1 VIAVQG
7 RLDYAATFAM
17 ARGGVLLAIL
27 LTMGAVSPD
36 RFDLVI
42 RDARIVHGDGRV
54 SARATICI
62 LAGRIVRIEGPAP
75 ASVLQAGRVIDAGG
89 RTVIPGLIDAHV
101 HVEPWTLPLFL
112 KYGITTVRDVH
123 NRPDYILPLAAS
135 ESPSQPRIIAAG
147 AMIDGPGS
155 FWKDAIVVS
164 DFVAARAAVRRQVEA
179 GAGVIKV
186 YTKLHPALMAVVV
199 QEARARGVPVAAHLG
214 KTTATEAAMIGVTS
228 IEHLSGI
235 ADAASTEPQRLYKA
249 HDDFLGGWTVFELE
263 WPSLKPAALD
273 RVARALI
280 ERKVVLVPTLALH
293 EAFSRLADSDL
304 RLDPALADVPAD
316 VLSRS
321 WDPADIMA
329 RAHWT
334 PQVLAAFKRTLP
346 VLQRFVKSYRQLGGR
361 IVAGTDAPQQFV
373 VPGSSLH
380 RELELYVAGGLTPAA
395 ALKSAT
401 ADAADLLGIAD
412 RAGTVDVGKD
422 ADLVLLDG
430 DPLTDIR
437 ATRRIVAVI
446 RGGVVV
452 H

>member
-1 VIAVQG
+1 MMRALVV
-7 RLDYAATFAM
+7 AAS
-17 ARGGVLLAIL
+17 LLMLGTA
-27 LTMGAVSPD
+27 TPAT
-36 RFDLVI
+36 FDLVI

-54 SARATICI
+54 SPRATIFI
-62 LAGRIVRIEGPAP
+62 SAGRIVRIEGTRPT
-75 ASVLQAGRVIDAGG
+75 SVIQAGRVIDAAG

-123 NRPDYILPLAAS
+123 NRPEYIFPLAAS

-147 AMIDGPGS
+147 ALIDGPGS
-155 FWKDAIVVS
+155 FWKDAIVVD
-164 DFVAARAAVRRQVEA
+164 DFVSARAAVRRQVEA

-186 YTKLHPALMAVVV
+186 YTKLHPALISVIV

-214 KTTATEAAMIGVTS
+214 KTTATEAAMVGVTS

-235 ADAASTEPQRLYKA
+235 ADAASTQPERLYKA
-249 HDDFLGGWTVFELE
+249 HDDFLGGFTAFELE
-263 WPSLKPAALD
+263 WPSLKAAALD

-304 RLDPALADVPAD
+304 RQDPALADVPAD
-316 VLSRS
+316 VLGRN

-346 VLQRFVKSYRQLGGR
+346 VLQRFITSYRQLGGR
-361 IVAGTDAPQQFV
+361 IVAGTDTPQQFV

-380 RELELYVAGGLTPAA
+380 RELELYVAAGLTPAA

-437 ATRRIVAVI
+437 ATRRIVAVV

-452 H
+452 R

>member
-1 VIAVQG
+1 MMRALVV
-7 RLDYAATFAM
+7 AAS
-17 ARGGVLLAIL
+17 LLMLGTA
-27 LTMGAVSPD
+27 TPAT
-36 RFDLVI
+36 FDLVI

-54 SARATICI
+54 SPRATIYI
-62 LAGRIVRIEGPAP
+62 AAGRIVRIEGTTPTA
-75 ASVLQAGRVIDAGG
+75 VIQAGRVIDAAG

-123 NRPDYILPLAAS
+123 NRPEYIFPLAAS

-147 AMIDGPGS
+147 ALIDGPGS
-155 FWKDAIVVS
+155 FWKDAIVVD
-164 DFVAARAAVRRQVEA
+164 DFVSARAAVRRQVEA

-186 YTKLHPALMAVVV
+186 YTKLHPALISVIV

-214 KTTATEAAMIGVTS
+214 KTTATEAAMVGVTS

-235 ADAASTEPQRLYKA
+235 ADAASAEPERLYKA
-249 HDDFLGGWTVFELE
+249 HDDFLGGFTTFELE
-263 WPSLKPAALD
+263 WPSLKAAALD

-280 ERKVVLVPTLALH
+280 DRKVVLVPTLALH

-304 RLDPALADVPAD
+304 RQDPALADVPAD
-316 VLSRS
+316 VLGRN

-346 VLQRFVKSYRQLGGR
+346 VLQRFIRSYRQLGGR
-361 IVAGTDAPQQFV
+361 IVAGTDTPQQFV

-380 RELELYVAGGLTPAA
+380 RELELYVAAGLTPAA

-437 ATRRIVAVI
+437 VTRRIVAVV

-452 H
+452 R

>member
-1 VIAVQG
+1 MMRALVV
-7 RLDYAATFAM
+7 AAS
-17 ARGGVLLAIL
+17 LLMLGTA
-27 LTMGAVSPD
+27 TPAT
-36 RFDLVI
+36 FDLVI

-54 SARATICI
+54 SPRATIYI
-62 LAGRIVRIEGPAP
+62 AAGRIVRIEGTTPT
-75 ASVLQAGRVIDAGG
+75 SVIQAGRVIDAAG

-123 NRPDYILPLAAS
+123 NRPEYILPLAAS

-147 AMIDGPGS
+147 ALIDGPGS
-155 FWKDAIVVS
+155 FWKDAIVVD
-164 DFVAARAAVRRQVEA
+164 DFVSARAAVRRQVEA

-186 YTKLHPALMAVVV
+186 YTKLHPALISVIV

-214 KTTATEAAMIGVTS
+214 KTTATEAAMVGVTS

-235 ADAASTEPQRLYKA
+235 AESASAEPERLYKA
-249 HDDFLGGWTVFELE
+249 HDDFLGGFTTFELE
-263 WPSLKPAALD
+263 WPSLKAPALD

-304 RLDPALADVPAD
+304 RQDPALADVPAD
-316 VLSRS
+316 VLGRN

-334 PQVLAAFKRTLP
+334 PQLLAAFKRTLP
-346 VLQRFVKSYRQLGGR
+346 VLQRFVRSYRQLGGR
-361 IVAGTDAPQQFV
+361 IVAGTDTPQQFV

-380 RELELYVAGGLTPAA
+380 RELELYVAAGLTPAA

-401 ADAADLLGIAD
+401 ADAADLLGISD

-422 ADLVLLDG
+422 ADVVLLDG
-430 DPLTDIR
+430 DPLADIR
-437 ATRRIVAVI
+437 ATRRIVAVV

-452 H
+452 R

>member
-1 VIAVQG
+1 
-7 RLDYAATFAM
+7 M
-17 ARGGVLLAIL
+17 ARGVVLLAIL

-54 SARATICI
+54 SPRATICI
-62 LAGRIVRIEGPAP
+62 SAGRIVRIESATP
-75 ASVLQAGRVIDAGG
+75 SSDLQAGRVIDAAG

-155 FWKDAIVVS
+155 FWKDAIVVD
-164 DFVAARAAVRRQVEA
+164 DFVSARAAVRRQVEA

-186 YTKLHPALMAVVV
+186 YTKLHPALMAAIV

-235 ADAASTEPQRLYKA
+235 ADAASAEPQRLYKA
-249 HDDFLGGWTVFELE
+249 HDDFLGGWTAFELE

-293 EAFSRLADSDL
+293 EAFSQLADSDL

-316 VLSRS
+316 VLNRS

-361 IVAGTDAPQQFV
+361 IVAGTDTPQQFV

-380 RELELYVAGGLTPAA
+380 RELELYVAAGLTPAA

-422 ADLVLLDG
+422 ADVVLLDG
-430 DPLTDIR
+430 DPLTEIR

-446 RGGVVV
+446 RGGVLV

>member
-1 VIAVQG
+1 MMRALVV
-7 RLDYAATFAM
+7 AAS
-17 ARGGVLLAIL
+17 LLMLGTA
-27 LTMGAVSPD
+27 TPAT
-36 RFDLVI
+36 FDLVI

-54 SARATICI
+54 SPRATIFI
-62 LAGRIVRIEGPAP
+62 SAGRIVRIEGTTPT
-75 ASVLQAGRVIDAGG
+75 SVIQAGRVIDAAG

-123 NRPDYILPLAAS
+123 NKPEYIFPLAAS
-135 ESPSQPRIIAAG
+135 ESPSQPRIVAAG
-147 AMIDGPGS
+147 ALIDGPGS
-155 FWKDAIVVS
+155 FWKDAIVVD
-164 DFVAARAAVRRQVEA
+164 DFVSARAAVRRQVEA

-186 YTKLHPALMAVVV
+186 YTKLHPALISVIV

-214 KTTATEAAMIGVTS
+214 KTTATEAAMVGVTS

-235 ADAASTEPQRLYKA
+235 ADAASAEPERLYKA
-249 HDDFLGGWTVFELE
+249 HEDFLGGFTTFELE
-263 WPSLKPAALD
+263 WPSLKATALD
-273 RVARALI
+273 RVARLLI
-280 ERKVVLVPTLALH
+280 ERKVVLVPTLVLH

-304 RLDPALADVPAD
+304 RQDPALADVPAD
-316 VLSRS
+316 VLGRN
-321 WDPADIMA
+321 WDPADIMT

-346 VLQRFVKSYRQLGGR
+346 VLQRFIKSYRQLGGR
-361 IVAGTDAPQQFV
+361 IVAGTDTPQQFV

-380 RELELYVAGGLTPAA
+380 RELELYVAAGLTPAA

-430 DPLTDIR
+430 DPLAEIR
-437 ATRRIVAVI
+437 ATRRIVAVV

-452 H
+452 R